1 MIQPKLNR
9 ECVKYQKS
17 SKIFEQKMLKPDLWK
32 LFWFKKIGL
41 FDSTVFYDKILIF

>member
-32 LFWFKKIGL
+32 LFWFKKLVYLISQ
-41 FDSTVFYDKILIF
+41 FFYDKILIF